1 MFHAREDIIG
11 FFEKGIFPFK
21 GNVFKTKEEKLEET
35 KEELT
40 TNTVTFIEKNSKDIN
55 NDLFQTYFNF
65 LAPIDLATK
74 LFKTKDKKKNSELV
88 KEIKNRWSKLKDETK
103 KMSEEEIK
111 NEKPNQILEI
121 INKIVD
127 FDKEIQKEKEGSGL
141 KILTPNQMLSRLPIS
156 LAQLKVGNNS
166 EKLKNKIRQLLY
178 SLYRSKKLT
187 MQLYKSLIDI
197 I

>member
-127 FDKEIQKEKEGSGL
+127 FDKEIQK
-141 KILTPNQMLSRLPIS
+141 
-156 LAQLKVGNNS
+156 
-166 EKLKNKIRQLLY
+166 
-178 SLYRSKKLT
+178 
-187 MQLYKSLIDI
+187 
-197 I
+197 

>member
-1 MFHAREDIIG
+1 MREKILLV

-40 TNTVTFIEKNSKDIN
+40 TNAVTFIEKNSKDIN

-121 INKIVD
+121 FNGIVD
-127 FDKEIQKEKEGSGL
+127 F
-141 KILTPNQMLSRLPIS
+141 
-156 LAQLKVGNNS
+156 
-166 EKLKNKIRQLLY
+166 NKR
-178 SLYRSKKLT
+178 
-187 MQLYKSLIDI
+187 D
-197 I
+197 